1 MKHLCFWILCLP
13 QLLVCQKHD
22 YTWVFGY
29 DSHLGFLDK
38 EGVVLDFNETPILIT
53 YEAIKMNIG
62 SSNASISGND
72 GELLFYTNGCSIA
85 DASHEIMVNGDSINF
100 GTVYQEQCNTITGY
114 TAGWQSCLILPLP
127 FDTAK
132 FYLFHKKIVFVEEP
146 EFHVLTDNLLYS
158 VVDMSLNE
166 GKGAVVEKNE
176 LILEDTLS
184 FGEMTAVKHANGLDW
199 WIITSKRF
207 SNQYLIFHFSNEGVE
222 LVNEQE
228 IGLPSTVH
236 GGQVNF
242 SPNGKYFARYV
253 PQDGVFLF
261 DFDRA
266 TGSLSNFRHI
276 PIEDDAIVG
285 GAIFS
290 PSSELLYISSQL
302 ALYQYDLLESDI
314 SNSKITIDTFDGYQ
328 SPFFTTF
335 FNGQLAP
342 DCKIYIN
349 TFATVDVLH
358 TIHNPNERGIACNFE
373 QHAVQLPFNHL
384 RSIPHYP
391 NYSLGPLIEGE
402 EAAPPCETLVD
413 VGEQIS
419 TNQKLITLFPNPTS
433 GELNVELQESLSED
447 AALKIYSQAGQLVR
461 TYKLSAGQQAFQ
473 FHLQDLPVGFYFY
486 HIGTKANNVQF
497 TGKLVKM

>member
-1 MKHLCFWILCLP
+1 
-13 QLLVCQKHD
+13 
-22 YTWVFGY
+22 VFGY
-29 DSHLGFLDK
+29 DSHLGFPEN
-38 EGVVLDFNETPILIT
+38 EGVILDFNNLPTTFFYQQIPISLGNCNVAISDQEGSLI
-53 YEAIKMNIG
+53 
-62 SSNASISGND
+62 
-72 GELLFYTNGCSIA
+72 FYTNGCQIIDSTNNV
-85 DASHEIMVNGDSINF
+85 MLNGDSINVGEVHF
-100 GTVYQEQCNTITGY
+100 EQCDFTYPSGT
-114 TAGWQSCLILPLP
+114 QSLIGLPLP
-127 FDTAK
+127 MDSNL
-132 FYLFHKKIVFVEEP
+132 YYIFHKRVVIVEEP
-146 EFHVLTDNLLYS
+146 ELTILPNNFLYS
-158 VVDMSLNE
+158 VIDMSLNE

-184 FGEMTAVKHANGLDW
+184 FGEMTAVKHANGDDW

-314 SNSKITIDTFDGYQ
+314 FNSKITIDTFDGYQ

-358 TIHNPNERGIACNFE
+358 TIHNPNERVIACNFE

-391 NYSLGPLIEGE
+391 NYRLGPLVEGE
-402 EAAPPCETLVD
+402 KPTPPCETLVG

-419 TNQKLITLFPNPTS
+419 TNQKLMTLFPNPTN
-433 GELNVELQESLSED
+433 GELNVEFQELLLED
-447 AALKIYSQAGQLVR
+447 AALKIYSQTGQLVR
-461 TYKLSAGQQAFQ
+461 AYKLSAGQQAFQ

-486 HIGTKANNVQF
+486 HVETKANNVQF